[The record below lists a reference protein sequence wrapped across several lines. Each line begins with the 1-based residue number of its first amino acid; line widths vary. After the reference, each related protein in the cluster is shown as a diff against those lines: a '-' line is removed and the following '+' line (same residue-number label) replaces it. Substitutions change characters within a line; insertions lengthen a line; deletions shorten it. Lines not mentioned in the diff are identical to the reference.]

1 MAVIPGKSSSLEGSI
16 STTCRFKK
24 KYHNSHLD
32 GASCKLHFCI
42 IFCFLH
48 ELHVH
53 FMQIYVKLMHYAFR
67 SCETEKR
74 YCRSWVYMKQRP
86 NEKLKNRCIMVFS
99 ASADFIDC
107 YKDYLVQRNPEKKRG
122 MRTSHKTPLKS
133 TTNTREASLRTRR
146 STTRIKQTMRIIM
159 REPREERTLRTIIN
173 LPQNQ
178 GIKTSTTM
186 GVSRCCENRCWFALV
201 FWCAYCSLF

>member
-1 MAVIPGKSSSLEGSI
+1 MTVAILIGQS
-16 STTCRFKK
+16 R

-32 GASCKLHFCI
+32 GASIKLHFCI
-42 IFCFLH
+42 IFCFWH

-74 YCRSWVYMKQRP
+74 YCRSWVYMKQHP

-107 YKDYLVQRNPEKKRG
+107 YKDYLVQSNPEKKRA

-133 TTNTREASLRTRR
+133 ATNTRPRLFKRWIAL
-146 STTRIKQTMRIIM
+146 ST
-159 REPREERTLRTIIN
+159 
-173 LPQNQ
+173 
-178 GIKTSTTM
+178 G
-186 GVSRCCENRCWFALV
+186 
-201 FWCAYCSLF
+201 